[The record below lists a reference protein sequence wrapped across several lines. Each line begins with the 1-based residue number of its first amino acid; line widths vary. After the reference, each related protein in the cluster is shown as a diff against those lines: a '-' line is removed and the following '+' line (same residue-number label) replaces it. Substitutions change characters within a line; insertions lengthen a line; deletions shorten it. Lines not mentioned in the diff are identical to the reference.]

1 MAKIVKY
8 KGKSYT
14 EEQIGHMREWIDDI
28 QWEDLDGSDG
38 LSDEEVLDAV
48 QKHYNGGLSQFIE
61 DVSDTVKELKEAQ
74 KINFFKQLVKEV
86 ISETKVTV
94 DTPDFVDKEFAEK
107 GLKLQDLFK
116 RDFPR
121 KSLSPETKEWIR
133 VTLLPILRKAG
144 TSED

>member
-1 MAKIVKY
+1 MNKEVKY
-8 KGKSYT
+8 KKKSYT

-28 QWEDLDGSDG
+28 QWEDLDGSDS

-48 QKHYNGGLSQFIE
+48 EKHYSGGLSQFIE
-61 DVSDTVKELKEAQ
+61 DVSDTIKELKESQ
-74 KINFFKQLVKEV
+74 KVNFFKQLIKEM